1 MSRTRLLLAF
11 LGAPLVPAVVQAT
24 IGERQYHPLA
34 VFVVAMV
41 IIYILQLVVGIPGYV
56 RLHRTGRHALRP
68 YALFGFGVG
77 VCAGAALVLGAW
89 VHSRLDI
96 GIFRLLFGIAYWGV
110 LGMATTAGFWLVAR
124 PDRAERPATP
134 KPS

>member
-11 LGAPLVPAVVQAT
+11 LGAPLVPAAVQAT
-24 IGERQYHPLA
+24 IGESEYHPLA

-41 IIYILQLVVGIPGYV
+41 IIYILQRIVGIPGYV
-56 RLHRTGRHALRP
+56 RLHRTGRHGLRP
-68 YALFGFGVG
+68 YALFGFCVG
-77 VCAGAALVLGAW
+77 ACICVILVLAAW
-89 VHSRLDI
+89 LQARLDI
-96 GIFRLLFGIAYWGV
+96 GIFRQLFGIAYWGV
-110 LGMATTAGFWLVAR
+110 LGLATTVGFWFVAR